1 MPSLL
6 HCPVNYWLVWVMVA
20 WKLQRLKSRW
30 CHWLVAVARCF
41 RQVKILAQFERNMF
55 VMLSVE
61 LILVGYL

>member
-1 MPSLL
+1 
-6 HCPVNYWLVWVMVA
+6 MVA

-41 RQVKILAQFERNMF
+41 RLVKISAQFERNMF

-61 LILVGYL
+61 LILVAYL